1 MRLQSEGAPYPADRG
16 VRQPRRGRHG
26 AYRPMGGVLGRRVQR
41 AFDHLGHL
49 GVGYR
54 SWPTRAIFIGQ
65 PFYAILHEPAA
76 PFADR
81 MFMDTRS
88 EEHTSELQSLMRTSY
103 SVLCLK

>member
-54 SWPTRAIFIGQ
+54 SWPTRSIFIGQ

-81 MFMDTRS
+81 MFMATNAFGQLLA
-88 EEHTSELQSLMRTSY
+88 LQPL
-103 SVLCLK
+103 